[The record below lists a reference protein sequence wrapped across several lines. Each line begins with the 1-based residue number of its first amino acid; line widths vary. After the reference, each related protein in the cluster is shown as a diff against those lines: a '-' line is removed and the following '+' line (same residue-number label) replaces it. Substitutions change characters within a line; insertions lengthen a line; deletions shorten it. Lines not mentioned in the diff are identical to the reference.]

1 MVQIS
6 GENFKTFWSI
16 RLEGRVIKIHPSSYY
31 SYYKLRRYYYK
42 MLELL
47 QNITF
52 ITNCDSTLH
61 KKWKFSLTEEILN
74 GRFYVL
80 CSEIFVRPLTM
91 FEKKLFKTLFVS
103 WSCHYL
109 HCLKC
114 VQIRSY
120 FWSVFSCIRT
130 KYDIYSVNL
139 RIQFECRKIRTRNN
153 TVFGQFSR
161 SAIRAVFWVRFY
173 CFTKWFLVCNII
185 YI

>member
-74 GRFYVL
+74 GRFL
-80 CSEIFVRPLTM
+80 CFVQWNICKTTNNVWKEIIQNTFCVMILSLSTLLKMCPNT
-91 FEKKLFKTLFVS
+91 ELFL
-103 WSCHYL
+103 
-109 HCLKC
+109 
-114 VQIRSY
+114 
-120 FWSVFSCIRT
+120 
-130 KYDIYSVNL
+130 VNL